1 MIGGSAANPGM
12 YKLSMAKPNSTLNMA
27 YLFSAILMFLG
38 AFNVH
43 AGPARFQLTSPA
55 FQDQANVPIEYTC
68 FGSSQSPPLVWSSV
82 PAGTQSI
89 ALVVSDPDA
98 PYGEG
103 HSGNGIF
110 FHWGIYNMLPAMS
123 GLAEDASDDLPD
135 AVRTSIND
143 TEITGYAPICPPEGN
158 HRYRFTVYALDRSLN
173 LDDGIQTRD
182 LSQFL
187 ENLSSRGAIRL
198 LGKATLTGRH
208 SH

>member
-1 MIGGSAANPGM
+1 
-12 YKLSMAKPNSTLNMA
+12 MA
-27 YLFSAILMFLG
+27 YLFSAILMVLV
-38 AFNVH
+38 AFNVQ

-68 FGSSQSPPLVWSSV
+68 FGSSLSPPLVWSSV

-103 HSGNGIF
+103 RSGNGIF
-110 FHWGIYNMLPAMS
+110 FHWGIYNLLPAMG

-135 AVRTSIND
+135 AVRTSVND
-143 TEITGYAPICPPEGN
+143 TEIMGYAPICPPTGS
-158 HRYRFTVYALDRSLN
+158 HRYRFTVYALDQSLN
-173 LDDGIQTRD
+173 LDDEIQTKD

-187 ENLSSRGAIRL
+187 ENLSIRSAIKL
-198 LGKATLTGRH
+198 LGKATLTGRYAH
-208 SH
+208 